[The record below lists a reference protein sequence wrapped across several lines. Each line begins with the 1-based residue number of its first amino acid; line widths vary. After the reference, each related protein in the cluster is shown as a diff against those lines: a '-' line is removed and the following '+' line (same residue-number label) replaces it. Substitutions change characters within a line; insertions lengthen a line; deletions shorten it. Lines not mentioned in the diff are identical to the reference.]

1 MSKKIPQGFIQE
13 LLDRVDIVDL
23 IGRRVAIKKKGIN
36 YSACCPFHKEKTPSF
51 SVNQDKQ
58 FFYCFGC
65 GKHGNAL
72 TFLMDHDHLEFVEAI
87 EELATQ
93 LGLDIPYENF
103 NPSHPFKSHSQNS
116 DSNLNPDPDSNLNSN
131 NHTPTEIL
139 YQVMQ
144 QASLFFQHQLRHH
157 PEAQTAVQ
165 YLKSRGLSGQIA
177 KTFCIGYA
185 PDQWDA
191 LLKHF
196 PEDKIPALLD
206 SGLLIKNDQGRIY
219 DRFRHRIIF
228 PIHDRR
234 GRVVGFG
241 GRVLNDQDKPKYLN
255 SPETPIFHKGEV
267 LYGLYESRKAES
279 SLHPI
284 TQVILVEGYMDVVAL
299 HEHGLPFAM
308 ATLGTASSESHFKS
322 IFKICKKLIICFD
335 GDHAGRQAALRALN
349 NVLALI
355 TGQENIKFL
364 FVPEDQ
370 DPDSLI
376 RQEGKEKFLERAEQA
391 LSLSDYLLQILSQDL
406 NLQTLE
412 GRSQLVS
419 LALPYLNKIPESHYK
434 DLLINKISEVSGLA
448 SIKIKRQLENLN
460 PETHQNT
467 QVLPSSS
474 SSSSSSRKNSH
485 RFLSPL
491 EKAMAYLIQYPEQ
504 FSQLPQD
511 ELLEN
516 SAETQAYNQI
526 IKILTQ
532 NPKIKT
538 GQLFEYLKD
547 YFNNNLN
554 SQPDLSQK
562 MAYLSQIEFDL
573 SPEET
578 QEEIKQIILKQV
590 QEPRELA
597 LSALMEKSKLHELSP
612 QEKQIL
618 RELLKRK

>member
-23 IGRRVAIKKKGIN
+23 IGRRVPIKKKGIN

-72 TFLMDHDHLEFVEAI
+72 TFLMDHDHMEFVEAI
-87 EELATQ
+87 EELSRQ
-93 LGLDIPYENF
+93 LGLEIPYENF
-103 NPSHPFKSHSQNS
+103 NPAQHSNSNSNSNSNS
-116 DSNLNPDPDSNLNSN
+116 DPDLNSI
-131 NHTPTEIL
+131 HTPTEIL
-139 YQVMQ
+139 YQVME

-157 PEAQTAVQ
+157 PEGQTAIQ

-185 PDQWDA
+185 PDQWDT
-191 LLKHF
+191 LLKQF
-196 PEDKIPALLD
+196 SEDKIQALLD
-206 SGLLIKNDQGRIY
+206 AGLLIKNDQGRIY

-241 GRVLNDQDKPKYLN
+241 GRVLNNEEKPKYLN

-279 SLHPI
+279 SLSPI
-284 TQVILVEGYMDVVAL
+284 TQIILVEGYMDVVAL
-299 HEHGLPFAM
+299 HEHELRFAM
-308 ATLGTASSESHFKS
+308 ATLGTASSEAHFKA

-335 GDHAGRQAALRALN
+335 GDQAGRQAALRALN
-349 NVLALI
+349 NVLVLI
-355 TGQENIKFL
+355 TGQEDIKFL

-376 RQEGKEKFLERAEQA
+376 RQEGKDRFLQRAEQA
-391 LSLSDYLLQILSQDL
+391 LSLSDYLLKIITQDL
-406 NLQTLE
+406 NLNSLE

-419 LALPYLNKIPESHYK
+419 LSLPYLNKMPESHYK
-434 DLLINKISEVSGLA
+434 DLLVHKISELSGLA
-448 SIKIKRQLENLN
+448 AIKIKRQLE
-460 PETHQNT
+460 QNNQNNQTT
-467 QVLPSSS
+467 QTSN
-474 SSSSSSRKNSH
+474 KH
-485 RFLSPL
+485 RRREDKKSLTPL
-491 EKAMAYLIQYPEQ
+491 EKAMAYLIQYPEKFQ
-504 FSQLPQD
+504 DLPQD
-511 ELLEN
+511 ELLEH
-516 SAETQAYNQI
+516 SEDPKIYNQI
-526 IKILTQ
+526 IRILIQ
-532 NPKIKT
+532 NPKLKT

-547 YFNNNLN
+547 NF
-554 SQPDLSQK
+554 SQEMADL
-562 MAYLSQIEFDL
+562 AQIEFDL

-578 QEEIKQIILKQV
+578 LEEIREIILKQIK
-590 QEPRELA
+590 EPREMA

-612 QEKQIL
+612 QEKNIL